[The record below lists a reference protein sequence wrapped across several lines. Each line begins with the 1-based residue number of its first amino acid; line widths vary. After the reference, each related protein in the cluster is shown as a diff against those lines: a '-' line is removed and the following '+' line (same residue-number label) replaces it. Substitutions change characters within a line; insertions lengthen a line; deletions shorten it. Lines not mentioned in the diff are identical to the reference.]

1 MGPGMFD
8 GLDTLI
14 KFGIFGMI
22 VAALAVIV
30 GIPYGVWWAFHHITI
45 Q

>member
-22 VAALAVIV
+22 VAAAAVVI
-30 GIPYGVWWAFHHITI
+30 GIPAGIWWAFHHITFN
-45 Q
+45 

>member
-1 MGPGMFD
+1 MFD

-30 GIPYGVWWAFHHITI
+30 GIPLGVLWLFHHITFH
-45 Q
+45 

>member
-1 MGPGMFD
+1 MFD

-22 VAALAVIV
+22 VAAAAVVV
-30 GIPYGVWWAFHHITI
+30 GIPAAIWWAFHHITFH
-45 Q
+45 